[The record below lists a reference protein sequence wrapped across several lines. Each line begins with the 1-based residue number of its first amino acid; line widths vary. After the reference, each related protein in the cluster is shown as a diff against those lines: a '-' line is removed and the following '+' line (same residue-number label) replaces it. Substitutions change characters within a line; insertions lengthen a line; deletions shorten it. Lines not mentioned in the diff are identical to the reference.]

1 MTFLIPINLF
11 FSYLKYGIVINQ
23 SFNLQI
29 KFKQLLCLLV
39 SLWSLMHSLTIPT
52 VFSE

>member
-1 MTFLIPINLF
+1 MTFLIPIDLF
-11 FSYLKYGIVINQ
+11 FSCLKYDIVITQ

-39 SLWSLMHSLTIPT
+39 SSWSLMHSVTQ
-52 VFSE
+52 